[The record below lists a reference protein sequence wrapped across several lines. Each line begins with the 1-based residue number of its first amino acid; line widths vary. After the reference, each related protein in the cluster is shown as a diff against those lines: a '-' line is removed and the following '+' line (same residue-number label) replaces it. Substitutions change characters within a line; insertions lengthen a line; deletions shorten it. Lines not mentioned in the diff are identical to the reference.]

1 MSAMTQR
8 TATVYHTSSSAAG
21 VVSIS
26 LLGLILVV
34 LRDGCGPPF

>member
-1 MSAMTQR
+1 MKRMTQR
-8 TATVYHTSSSAAG
+8 STAEVSISHSAGG

-34 LRDGCGPPF
+34 LCDGCGPPF

>member
-1 MSAMTQR
+1 MQAMTHR
-8 TATVYHTSSSAAG
+8 TATTCHTSSSAGG

>member
-1 MSAMTQR
+1 MTQR
-8 TATVYHTSSSAAG
+8 SAIFCRTSSSAAG

-26 LLGLILVV
+26 LIGLILV